1 MEECCKIHIT
11 RTLILDSSNAS
22 RLNSFV
28 YLVTIFI
35 FNRVLSNV
43 LTASFRLQISG
54 TQSNR

>member
-11 RTLILDSSNAS
+11 RTLILDNSNAC

-35 FNRVLSNV
+35 FNRVLGNV
-43 LTASFRLQISG
+43 LTASFGLQISG